1 MEYSFQKLKAESL
14 KDLFVK
20 EMEAKI
26 ISGELKPGD
35 RLPPER
41 EIAAQMGISRSIVN
55 SGLIELASKGFVAIK
70 PRKGTIVIDFRSEGT
85 AQILTSIM
93 NYNQGRLDMKLF
105 YSMIDT
111 RMLIEV
117 ESAKLAARNR
127 DDKDLE
133 ALENLL
139 KDIEGNTQPSIDEIV
154 EFNYKFHH
162 RITVASGNI
171 VFAMIFKSFEPV
183 CKNLIRI
190 YFEANDFRQESL
202 EHHRQLYLSILERN
216 SEESEKI
223 MKKILLQGK
232 KVLKNYMV
240 PGTKHKNI

>member
-1 MEYSFQKLKAESL
+1 MEYNFQKLKAESL

-41 EIAAQMGISRSIVN
+41 EIAARMGISRSIVN

-93 NYNQGRLDMKLF
+93 NYNQGRINMKLF

-111 RMLIEV
+111 RLLIEV

-127 DDKDLE
+127 NNEDLE
-133 ALENLL
+133 VLENLL

-154 EFNYKFHH
+154 EFNYRFHH

-171 VFAMIFKSFEPV
+171 VFAMIFKS
-183 CKNLIRI
+183 
-190 YFEANDFRQESL
+190 
-202 EHHRQLYLSILERN
+202 
-216 SEESEKI
+216 
-223 MKKILLQGK
+223 
-232 KVLKNYMV
+232 
-240 PGTKHKNI
+240 